1 MLSKSR
7 MVKRKKV
14 VRKKTSSKRVKAKPS
29 SKRKVASKRPVRRIQ
44 NNRVVRTKKVS
55 KAPVKNWGWKA
66 QPANAGF
73 LVMSIIG
80 FLVSGYLIF
89 PLYIQFGFAFMVVF
103 ALMFSASVI
112 SMVKAS
118 IPEGEGL

>member
-1 MLSKSR
+1 MAA
-7 MVKRKKV
+7 RKKV
-14 VRKKTSSKRVKAKPS
+14 QKKKASKKPIKRSRVVKKPVRRASS
-29 SKRKVASKRPVRRIQ
+29 SKRKVA
-44 NNRVVRTKKVS
+44 RTKKVS

-103 ALMFSASVI
+103 ALMFIASVI